1 MPFLRLTRDR
11 RGFENTFLMHA
22 DHPGDRP
29 RLLYWYRTAPGILLG
44 RAPLDEDAIRT
55 IEEQHPDIDFDWPAL
70 LALSEVMT
78 PEEEAPAPRRE
89 RKVKPQRQRE
99 RRPDTRA
106 ADNTDTHAAADHT
119 DNADLNSAADDTD
132 DADDADDA
140 EQLLRVEDADV
151 EPVETGGTAFARE
164 DSGKLRPDPAEGG
177 PDERDEPVR
186 HAFPEEAQP
195 DAVEEVAPRKHTYGL
210 LEELVGREI
219 ATRLRVRYS
228 EISARVHEQHADVS
242 VRDAW
247 MKRAGPL
254 NPDLWLTPEA
264 VLEGVR
270 RADVL
275 FDRLRTE
282 LLAHSSRE

>member
-1 MPFLRLTRDR
+1 MS
-11 RGFENTFLMHA
+11 A
-22 DHPGDRP
+22 
-29 RLLYWYRTAPGILLG
+29 
-44 RAPLDEDAIRT
+44 
-55 IEEQHPDIDFDWPAL
+55 
-70 LALSEVMT
+70 
-78 PEEEAPAPRRE
+78 EASAE
-89 RKVKPQRQRE
+89 
-99 RRPDTRA
+99 
-106 ADNTDTHAAADHT
+106 AAAAFGRD
-119 DNADLNSAADDTD
+119 
-132 DADDADDA
+132 
-140 EQLLRVEDADV
+140 
-151 EPVETGGTAFARE
+151 GGH
-164 DSGKLRPDPAEGG
+164 
-177 PDERDEPVR
+177 DERDEPVT

-195 DAVEEVAPRKHTYGL
+195 DAVEEVAPRKRTYGL

-228 EISARVHEQHADVS
+228 EISARVHEQHAEVS